1 MKKQEIKTA
10 VEQSDAPVYYGAEFS
25 KDAHAKLFRETLR
38 CIDLTSVGRSGPLV
52 LTAPSASPKTNESES
67 TIQGDGETK
76 DETQK
81 APPSDIDLL
90 IEKVQQIKLP
100 ASDDWENLPVE
111 SLAEKCVNEPGFG
124 PGRFKLRIK
133 QRSAPQVFRFQDVLP
148 EEADFKHGHICC
160 TLVLEDENGF
170 SIQSTPVFLPSL
182 VRQFVKRRNPR
193 TIWDV
198 LGATVTIESR
208 ILFLIVRAIPRDSFQ
223 EPDYSSVSVDNV
235 RLDII
240 KNYAGNEGVKI
251 KEIKPE
257 IESRF
262 GQELSYHMVYRALC
276 DLSETRRKGRFG
288 CDFAIPKSEDDENGL
303 NKLHERVALLQKHGE
318 IPAGD
323 GQAGRTKK

>member
-1 MKKQEIKTA
+1 MENKVIEKI
-10 VEQSDAPVYYGAEFS
+10 EQPSDSPVYYGANYS
-25 KDAHAKLFRETLR
+25 KEVHAKLFRETLR
-38 CIDLTSVGRSGPLV
+38 CIDLASLGRSGPLV
-52 LTAPSASPKTNESES
+52 LTSPIHVDPTKEDTDQTGDDESPSEGKEFLSFA
-67 TIQGDGETK
+67 D
-76 DETQK
+76 
-81 APPSDIDLL
+81 DL
-90 IEKVQQIKLP
+90 IRKIQQIKIP
-100 ASDDWENLPVE
+100 GNDDWENIAVD
-111 SLAEKCVNEPGFG
+111 SLAEKCVNEPSFG

-148 EEADFKHGHICC
+148 EEVDFKHGHICC
-160 TLVLEDENGF
+160 TLVLEDEDGF

-182 VRQFVKRRNPR
+182 VRQFMKRRNPR

-198 LGATVTIESR
+198 LGATVTVESR

-223 EPDYSSVSVDNV
+223 EPDYSSASVDNV

-240 KNYAGNEGVKI
+240 KHYAGQESVKI

-303 NKLHERVALLQKHGE
+303 NKLHERVALLQKHGK